1 MIAIV
6 WTRLAAAGVLLGV
19 LTAAYLVLGPLY
31 AILVSLGLVAVPA
44 LSWLTYWFFAR
55 RSVEHPEML
64 ALRVQ
69 VQDALALALASST
82 AGLLGLFSIFRALDL
97 VGPEPGVFLIGL
109 SFVLLMIAAPAVNWL
124 LVWRPWRTDE

>member
-6 WTRLAAAGVLLGV
+6 WTRLAAAGLLLV
-19 LTAAYLVLGPLY
+19 ALSVAYLVLGSLFSL
-31 AILVSLGLVAVPA
+31 LVSLALVAVPA

-55 RSVEHPEML
+55 RSVAHPEML

-82 AGLLGLFSIFRALDL
+82 AGALGLFAVFRAAGL
-97 VGPEPGVFLIGL
+97 VAPEPGIFLVGL
-109 SFVLLMIAAPAVNWL
+109 SFALLMIAAPAVNWL
-124 LVWRPWRTDE
+124 VTWKPWAD